1 MKKFKKENF
10 NTYISA
16 FLEENSKINLISK
29 NEEKFLWEK
38 HIFDSL
44 SISLFFEK
52 YMKNLSGVKLLDIG
66 TGGGFPSVPAAIN
79 YPEIQV
85 FALDSIQKKLNSI
98 ENIKT
103 KLGLKNLTTINE
115 RAENLQDKYDIVT
128 VRAVGRLEKIVKY
141 ALPLLKKNGYF
152 VAYKSKNSEDEI
164 KEAQQ
169 TISKLGGKIVDIIS
183 YQLPTEEVYERN
195 LVIIK
200 RI

>member
-1 MKKFKKENF
+1 MKKLKKENF

-52 YMKNLSGVKLLDIG
+52 YLKDLSGKRLLDIG
-66 TGGGFPSVPAAIN
+66 TGGGFPAVPAAIN

-85 FALDSIQKKLNSI
+85 FALDSIKKKLIAI
-98 ENIKT
+98 ENIKA
-103 KLGLKNLTTINE
+103 KLNLKNLTTINE
-115 RAENLQDKYDIVT
+115 RAENLHDKFDIIT
-128 VRAVGRLEKIVKY
+128 VRAVGKLDKIAKY

-152 VAYKSKNSEDEI
+152 IAYKSKTAEEEI
-164 KEAQQ
+164 KEAQKN
-169 TISKLGGKIVDIIS
+169 ISKLGGKIIDVIS
-183 YQLPTEEVYERN
+183 YQLPTEEIYERN

-200 RI
+200 KA

>member
-10 NTYISA
+10 HNYISA

-44 SISLFFEK
+44 SVSLFFEK
-52 YMKNLSGVKLLDIG
+52 YIKDLFGKKLLDIG
-66 TGGGFPSVPAAIN
+66 TGGGFPAVPISII
-79 YPEIQV
+79 YPELQV

-98 ENIKT
+98 ENIKS
-103 KLGLKNLTTINE
+103 KLKLKNLTTIND
-115 RAENLQDKYDIVT
+115 RAENIQEKFDIVT
-128 VRAVGRLEKIVKY
+128 VRAVGKLDKIAKY

-152 VAYKSKNSEDEI
+152 VAYKSKTAEEEI
-164 KEAQQ
+164 KEAQKTLNQ
-169 TISKLGGKIVDIIS
+169 FGSKIVDIIE
-183 YQLPTEEVYERN
+183 YQLPTEEIYNRN

-200 RI
+200 KT